1 MATWD
6 GPDLSSPK
14 LILPTGVSVW
24 PAMENTETVP
34 SERLATSAS
43 VPARLIDTPAAPLPA
58 CNCAKTLGGEALR
71 SITESLSS
79 GTVFFGSAGSILDAA
94 VTSAKLSSRATAT
107 LSGGPITL
115 VGASISATTLGGFAL
130 RSMSVTVSR
139 GGLAGTEFT
148 PSVSTAVPALA
159 ETASWP
165 LAPDDNETT
174 AASESTPTKGIWRCM
189 RTSRC
194 ADRCDFPK
202 APRTR
207 RHSIIR
213 TDCAKPPL
221 GLDGEAGADR
231 CSSDQRPAAAGNG
244 RALAVRSALSRSASR
259 NARSIDCSALSRGSH
274 TV

>member
-6 GPDLSSPK
+6 GPDFSSPK
-14 LILPTGVSVW
+14 LIFPTGVSVW

-34 SERLATSAS
+34 SERLATSAR
-43 VPARLIDTPAAPLPA
+43 VPARFIDTPAAPLPA
-58 CNCAKTLGGEALR
+58 CTCAEILGGEALR

-79 GTVFFGSAGSILDAA
+79 GTVFFGSAGSTLDAA

-115 VGASISATTLGGFAL
+115 AGTSISATTLGGFAL

-139 GGLAGTEFT
+139 GGLAGTEYT
-148 PSVSTAVPALA
+148 PSMRTALPSLA

-165 LAPDDNETT
+165 LAPDDSESM
-174 AASESTPTKGIWRCM
+174 AASESAPSQGVGRCM

-194 ADRCDFPK
+194 ADRCDFSK

-207 RHSIIR
+207 LHSIIR

-221 GLDGEAGADR
+221 GLDGEAQTK
-231 CSSDQRPAAAGNG
+231 S
-244 RALAVRSALSRSASR
+244 L
-259 NARSIDCSALSRGSH
+259 
-274 TV
+274 